1 MADGNAQVS
10 VGVIGLGK
18 MGSALADALLA
29 RKFETTVWNR
39 TPAKAEPC
47 QKAGARLA
55 RSASEAA
62 TLCDVLVVC
71 LADYAALKTTLLAG
85 ELGGSLRNKTL
96 VDLTSI
102 KSDELKQLVAWAD
115 KNGISLLKGTIPGY
129 PADVRAGQCSV
140 LYGGPRRAF
149 EAVIPILQA
158 MGGSPVHVG
167 EDHAAGVEMGR
178 AYYSFL
184 FPALVAFLYGAAL
197 CQRAGLSLDTYAR
210 GLILPSLKE
219 SVMSGMMERLAKASM
234 ARRYDEDVQSTLNIW
249 RGAFDNV
256 IDCANS
262 HRLDPAF
269 LTSAKA
275 LMDRAAAQGFGEQD
289 LAAVFETLIG
299 DSRQEF
305 SARQDSGPR
314 PKPI

>member
-1 MADGNAQVS
+1 MVEGNKQVR

-47 QKAGARLA
+47 QKAGAKLA

-62 TLCDVLVVC
+62 RCSDVLVVC
-71 LADYAALKTTLLAG
+71 LADYAALKTTLLTG
-85 ELGGSLRNKTL
+85 ELGVSLRNKTL

-102 KSDELKQLVAWAD
+102 KSDELKELVAWAD
-115 KNGISLLKGTIPGY
+115 KNGILLLKGTIPGY
-129 PADVRAGQCSV
+129 PADVRAGNCSI

-149 EAVIPILQA
+149 DTFIPVLQA
-158 MGGSPVHVG
+158 MGGSPVHIG
-167 EDHAAGVEMGR
+167 EAHAAGVEMGR

-210 GLILPSLKE
+210 GLILPSLKGP
-219 SVMSGMMERLAKASM
+219 VMSGMMERLTKASM

-256 IDCANS
+256 IDCASS

-269 LTSAKA
+269 LTAAKA
-275 LMDRAAAQGFGEQD
+275 LMDQAAAEGFGEKD
-289 LAAVFETLIG
+289 LAAVFETLIRDG
-299 DSRQEF
+299 R
-305 SARQDSGPR
+305 
-314 PKPI
+314 

>member
-1 MADGNAQVS
+1 MVEANGQVR

-47 QKAGARLA
+47 RKAGARVA

-62 TLCDVLVVC
+62 RDSDLLVVC
-71 LADYAALKTTLLAG
+71 LADYAALSTTLLAE
-85 ELGGSLRNKTL
+85 ELGISLQNKTL

-102 KSDELKQLVAWAD
+102 KADELKELVAWAER
-115 KNGISLLKGTIPGY
+115 NGILLLKGTVPGY
-129 PADVRAGQCSV
+129 PADVRAGTCSI

-149 EAVIPILQA
+149 DAAIPVLQA
-158 MGGSPVHVG
+158 MGGSPVHIG

-197 CQRAGLSLDTYAR
+197 CHRAGLSLDTYAH
-210 GLILPSLKE
+210 GLILPQLKG
-219 SVMSGMMERLAKASM
+219 SVTSGMIERLTKASK

-256 IDCANS
+256 IDCADT
-262 HRLDPAF
+262 HGLDPGF
-269 LTSAKA
+269 LTAAKA
-275 LMDRAAAQGFGEQD
+275 LMDRAEAEGFGAKD
-289 LAAVFETLIG
+289 LAAVFESLIG
-299 DSRQEF
+299 DR
-305 SARQDSGPR
+305 R
-314 PKPI
+314 